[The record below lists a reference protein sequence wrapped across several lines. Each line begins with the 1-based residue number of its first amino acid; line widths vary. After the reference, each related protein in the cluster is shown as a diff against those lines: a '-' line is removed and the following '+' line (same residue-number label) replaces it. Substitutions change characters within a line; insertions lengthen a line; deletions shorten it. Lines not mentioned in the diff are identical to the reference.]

1 LARALEQQWRPP
13 ADLSDPLRYSLTLAP
28 DDTVVA
34 LVPLNEISATYQTTP
49 TLPLPGTI
57 IPGVAGESTVTVE
70 VQFLPTGAVVVVP
83 PGGSAP

>member
-34 LVPLNEISATYQTTP
+34 LVPLNEISATYQATP

-70 VQFLPTGAVVVVP
+70 VKFLPTGAVVVVP